1 MAAALEL
8 AEQHLVGQRLLDV
21 LLDHARHRPRA
32 HLLVIAVLD
41 QPGLGG
47 LGQLDG
53 DVAVGELRLELQHEL
68 LDHHADH
75 VGIEMRERHDGIEP
89 VAELR
94 RELPVDRLVIVAFPL
109 AAGEAERLLARD
121 RRRPHSWS

>member
-1 MAAALEL
+1 MRGAVRLRAPGSFSGFGVTGPSTNSKPIFSCPFRARLVLDQHDTDVAAALQL

-32 HLLVIAVLD
+32 HLLIVAMAD
-41 QPGLGG
+41 QPGLRRFR
-47 LGQLDG
+47 QFDG

-75 VGIEMRERHDGIEP
+75 IRH
-89 VAELR
+89 
-94 RELPVDRLVIVAFPL
+94 
-109 AAGEAERLLARD
+109 
-121 RRRPHSWS
+121 